1 MRGLVDAPK
10 HLGSAGKALYV
21 GLSTGRT
28 PDAAASVLLLA
39 AAEIADDLARLRG
52 ILRGRDKE
60 WLKLAEEADDLG
72 HVAIVVD
79 TALAQY
85 RSHALALRT
94 IIAQLGLGKIGDV
107 ASKEVSALDQLAAAR
122 AARRAPRS
130 PASAHPDRTTSV

>member
-1 MRGLVDAPK
+1 MRGPVDAPK
-10 HLGSAGKALYV
+10 HLGPAGKALYV
-21 GLSTGRT
+21 GLSTGRD

-39 AAEIADDLARLRG
+39 AAEIAADLARLRG
-52 ILRGRDKE
+52 ILRGRDKQ
-60 WLKLAEEADDLG
+60 WLTLAEEADDMG

-79 TALAQY
+79 GALSQY

-122 AARRAPRS
+122 AARRASRT
-130 PASAHPDRTTSV
+130 PAPADSDGTTGA